1 MVSQTPNFGFNVYD
15 DHDEP
20 GTGSKTIP
28 STGTNHNAVK
38 ADALFALLLNSD
50 QTIKANI
57 IDKGNLKTTVAD
69 GVTIE
74 KDATN
79 GLQVKNGGI
88 TTAKIATTVADG
100 VTIEKDETNGLQVKN
115 GGITTAKIAT
125 TVADGVTI
133 EKDETN
139 GLQVKNGGITTAK
152 IATTVADGV
161 TIEKDETNGLQVKN
175 GGITTAKI
183 ADGNVTEAKLENAIL
198 SKLNGTFADW
208 FIARVNQ
215 SGTGALQITEEI
227 FNNTGETVTQFT
239 RVTTGHFIKSF
250 TQNLFGGFSGYVIS
264 NASSNI
270 RRIVIQKSGLHDI
283 VIYTHDTADMPADGI
298 LIDAILILRKTTAI

>member
-74 KDATN
+74 KDA
-79 GLQVKNGGI
+79 
-88 TTAKIATTVADG
+88 
-100 VTIEKDETNGLQVKN
+100 
-115 GGITTAKIAT
+115 
-125 TVADGVTI
+125 
-133 EKDETN
+133 TN